1 MKSNADVQSDLTSCP
16 ICGPGPYHPPYTI
29 CAECLPL
36 VSPPIAEGDDRR
48 HTPLTRTSNLPPPE
62 PRPLKLSRHL
72 RENTTLSVCTV
83 VKTRLTTSQ
92 NR

>member
-48 HTPLTRTSNLPPPE
+48 HTHPDQNIQPTTAGTSPSEVVQAPA
-62 PRPLKLSRHL
+62 RKHY
-72 RENTTLSVCTV
+72 TV
-83 VKTRLTTSQ
+83 SLHSS
-92 NR
+92 